1 MLPKKEEKESLF
13 LTKSNKAI
21 SRKKKIENEKKIGSN
36 QFYWAQKHC
45 KSKHCTLTHCEEID

>member
-1 MLPKKEEKESLF
+1 MMLPKKEEKESLF

-21 SRKKKIENEKKIGSN
+21 SRKKIGNEKKIGSN